1 MESPYEPVKPTIF
14 YYRKGSSALMHLR
27 VNPTVSPASALPV
40 IERVVKSIVPS
51 VLFSYKFIDQEYA
64 IKFKQEERV
73 GTLAGIFSV
82 LAIFI
87 SCLGLFGLA
96 SFVAERR
103 TKELGIRKVMGA
115 SVTTL
120 WSMLSRDFV
129 VLVVISCAVSL
140 PLGWYVMAEWLER
153 FEYRTEIPAWTFVVT
168 CLGSLVVTLITVS
181 YQSIRAARMN
191 PVNSLRTD

>member
-1 MESPYEPVKPTIF
+1 MNIRIDPAV
-14 YYRKGSSALMHLR
+14 SA
-27 VNPTVSPASALPV
+27 ADALPR

-51 VLFSYKFIDQEYA
+51 AVFTYKFVDDEYA
-64 IKFKQEERV
+64 AKFSQEERV

-96 SFVAERR
+96 SYVAERR
-103 TKELGIRKVMGA
+103 TKEIGIRKVMGA

-129 VLVVISCAVSL
+129 VLVMISCLVAMPVA
-140 PLGWYVMAEWLER
+140 WYFTKMWLTK
-153 FEYRTEIPAWTFVVT
+153 FEYRIEVSWWVFAIT
-168 CLGSLVVTLITVS
+168 CLLAVVITLLTVS